1 MDESLIGIIVA
12 AGCGLL
18 CAGLGAY
25 MVVTGNPSLLHS
37 YHYATTPLADRPAL
51 ARESGAGLIVTG
63 VGCALMGLSDFFGVW
78 AGVAGIVLLVAGIA
92 INLISI
98 IRHNGSLFSFPSS
111 GEKAHGRSGL
121 HIGLNTGGGVVLG
134 AIIGLVCIVPG
145 VYMIATGDVSLLHSY
160 HYEHIAAADL
170 PAFSLIEG
178 LSMIGLGIGL
188 AICFAAGGRM
198 TMRPIPLWAKVLM
211 AVGGI
216 IWGASLIAL
225 IVAIPTFGGSLS

>member
-63 VGCALMGLSDFFGVW
+63 VGCALMGLSDYFGVW

-98 IRHNGSLFSFPSS
+98 IRHNGSLFSFSS
-111 GEKAHGRSGL
+111 SEERAHRGRGL
-121 HIGLNTGGGVVLG
+121 HIGLNIGGGVVLG

>member
-37 YHYATTPLADRPAL
+37 HHYATTPLADRPAL

-111 GEKAHGRSGL
+111 EEKAHGGRGL

-178 LSMIGLGIGL
+178 LSMIGLGVGL
-188 AICFAAGGRM
+188 AMCFAAGGRM
-198 TMRPIPLWAKVLM
+198 TMRPPRSGQRCSWLWA
-211 AVGGI
+211 A
-216 IWGASLIAL
+216 
-225 IVAIPTFGGSLS
+225 

>member
-1 MDESLIGIIVA
+1 
-12 AGCGLL
+12 
-18 CAGLGAY
+18 
-25 MVVTGNPSLLHS
+25 
-37 YHYATTPLADRPAL
+37 
-51 ARESGAGLIVTG
+51 
-63 VGCALMGLSDFFGVW
+63 MGLSDFSGVW

-111 GEKAHGRSGL
+111 EEKAHGGRGL

-211 AVGGI
+211 AVGGV